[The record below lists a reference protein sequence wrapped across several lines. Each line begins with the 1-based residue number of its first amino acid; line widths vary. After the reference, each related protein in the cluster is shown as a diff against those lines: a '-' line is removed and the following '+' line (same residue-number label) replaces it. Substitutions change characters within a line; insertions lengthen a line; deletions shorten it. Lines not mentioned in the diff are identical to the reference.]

1 MMISTIFTTVNCVPA
16 CLTGDVDDNLPVTGR
31 GTEISR
37 SKRKK
42 VCRKEKGGGK
52 EDVEDV
58 KS

>member
-16 CLTGDVDDNLPVTGR
+16 CLTGDIDDNLPVTGR

-42 VCRKEKGGGK
+42 FVESRREGGK
-52 EDVEDV
+52 
-58 KS
+58 KT